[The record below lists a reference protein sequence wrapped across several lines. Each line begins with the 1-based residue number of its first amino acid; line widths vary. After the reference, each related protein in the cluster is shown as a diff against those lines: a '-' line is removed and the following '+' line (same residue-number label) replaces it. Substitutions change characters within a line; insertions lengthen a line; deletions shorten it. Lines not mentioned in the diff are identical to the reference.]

1 MSRQIYL
8 DANLD
13 GASNPS
19 RRKTRAMNRWWW
31 WLVGAGIV
39 ALVLVAI
46 FRSQWL
52 GKVGSQVSK
61 GTGEVAN
68 PYGWV

>member
-1 MSRQIYL
+1 MNYL

-13 GASNPS
+13 GASNPPRGKKRS
-19 RRKTRAMNRWWW
+19 VNRWW

-52 GKVGSQVSK
+52 GKVGSQVFR
-61 GTGEVAN
+61 VAN